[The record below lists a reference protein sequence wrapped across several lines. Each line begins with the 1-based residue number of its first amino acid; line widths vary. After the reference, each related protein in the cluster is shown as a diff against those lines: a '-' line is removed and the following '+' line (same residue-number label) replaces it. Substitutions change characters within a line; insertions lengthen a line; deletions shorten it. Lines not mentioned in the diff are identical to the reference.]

1 MVAQAKRGKADV
13 SGKGEDKERS
23 EDKQSVLEDAKE
35 DAKEELASN
44 AHTTGAEMKEV
55 ETEAKAL
62 QDKAKP
68 HEHTSIHMQE
78 EDKGG
83 RRGEGELRE

>member
-1 MVAQAKRGKADV
+1 MAQAKRGKADV
-13 SGKGEDKERS
+13 SGKAEDKES
-23 EDKQSVLEDAKE
+23 KEDKQSVSSL

-44 AHTTGAEMKEV
+44 AHTTGAQMKEV

-62 QDKAKP
+62 QDKPKP

>member
-13 SGKGEDKERS
+13 SGKGEDKES
-23 EDKQSVLEDAKE
+23 KEDKQSNK
-35 DAKEELASN
+35 DAKEELPSN
-44 AHTTGAEMKEV
+44 ADTMGAEMKEV

-83 RRGEGELRE
+83 RRGEGEVRE